1 MSKTK
6 KAFIALTAAIM
17 TFSSSAVVPASAEN
31 VTATVSSESA
41 SEKAAKE
48 YSFDEVN
55 SMTTEDVVNL
65 FAEKGLTQENGYYV
79 YGQGDDAEYVYCFS
93 WCVHLFSEYYLTDKT
108 AEEILTDYPPYPKGS
123 CMYDKGES
131 LWDSDRIVSS
141 LALPEKYFEVTVF
154 KNRVIVKDTNS
165 TDKYKIS
172 CECEIRCKLPE
183 GQERAAMR
191 NAALNYLQLREDL
204 DELAVDY
211 AVPYYGKEKT
221 AAQKYGEDIAEYMAK
236 NSIQGV
242 VSRSV
247 PDEKLSIGFHGD
259 YEDQV
264 RAYIAEIGLD
274 ESGIPYELE
283 KLPDFI
289 GFDFDNTTGTTVNE
303 PTEVTTTTTSI
314 TTLPAVLK
322 GDANCDEQV
331 DLADAV
337 MIMQS
342 LANPNK
348 YGINGTA
355 EHHLTEQG
363 KLNGDMDGDGLT
375 VGDALAIQRKLLG
388 LDNGEITDSDR
399 SAIAGKTFS
408 YEKGGCGGEFTITFD
423 EHGRFACHEKDIL
436 SFMTEG
442 TWELNGDTVKL
453 AYPVD
458 ESNEKAV
465 YLKLNDSDLVY
476 IGEKSDNFT
485 SVKVQDG
492 EKFTDTKIR
501 NKVDWYDDYM
511 ISLKKDTDWSKNNKN
526 LSAVIKDTDG
536 LKSYLEQFCNEKAMS
551 FYLDKYDDSFFKD
564 NVLFMK
570 WIFQG
575 SGSAGPAYMV
585 NVTMQPDNGLCM
597 FVMYNGLLNGD
608 SMASVCLAQVTV
620 PKGIYDDNKEYN
632 WNWVGYNVML

>member
-93 WCVHLFSEYYLTDKT
+93 WSVHLFSEYYLTDKT
-108 AEEILTDYPPYPKGS
+108 AEEILTDYPPHPKGS

-289 GFDFDNTTGTTVNE
+289 GFDFDNTTGTTVNG
-303 PTEVTTTTTSI
+303 PTEVTTTTTG
-314 TTLPAVLK
+314 TTTPPAVLK

-331 DLADAV
+331 DMSDSV
-337 MIMQS
+337 IIMQA

-363 KLNGDMDGDGLT
+363 KLNGDMNDDGLT
-375 VGDALAIQRKLLG
+375 VGDAQTIQKKLLG
-388 LDNGEITDSDR
+388 LDKPAETPVVSQDVGFGQTWNGKPVSSELYTLLSKNTDENTVIAISPKFKSDENYKYNGKTITEYNEAVSDNNLLDEKLHQILKDGDELKYGELLYTTGTPDGIKWSQELYEQRVEFYGEEFLAKYIINGEFLKDQVEAD
-399 SAIAGKTFS
+399 IADFS
-408 YEKGGCGGEFTITFD
+408 TQP
-423 EHGRFACHEKDIL
+423 H
-436 SFMTEG
+436 
-442 TWELNGDTVKL
+442 
-453 AYPVD
+453 
-458 ESNEKAV
+458 
-465 YLKLNDSDLVY
+465 SDLNEALISY
-476 IGEKSDNFT
+476 KKEMILKAIEQLKQQS
-485 SVKVQDG
+485 
-492 EKFTDTKIR
+492 IR
-501 NKVDWYDDYM
+501 YEYKEEVNDL
-511 ISLKKDTDWSKNNKN
+511 I
-526 LSAVIKDTDG
+526 I
-536 LKSYLEQFCNEKAMS
+536 
-551 FYLDKYDDSFFKD
+551 
-564 NVLFMK
+564 
-570 WIFQG
+570 
-575 SGSAGPAYMV
+575 
-585 NVTMQPDNGLCM
+585 NVTVEEFKALSLDNISCYCSVSIASDDG
-597 FVMYNGLLNGD
+597 FVSTSGTN
-608 SMASVCLAQVTV
+608 Q
-620 PKGIYDDNKEYN
+620 
-632 WNWVGYNVML
+632 